1 MNKYQEPEEFLH
13 KFSQIEILR
22 NLSSYMRDFIEV
34 IDFSIEELV
43 VQQENYTNLM
53 NSDDFNA

>member
-43 VQQENYTNLM
+43 V
-53 NSDDFNA
+53 